1 MFHQFGCL
9 SPQRHVLTR
18 IQISIVLILVK
29 SSIDVQ
35 QIAQR
40 GKGKIKCRTHSAQV
54 LDSPARAINQN
65 LNTAII
71 ILVSVKP
78 MEDFV
83 KLVTPEG
90 ALRRSSFASYY
101 SSVFGFQTNFRL

>member
-1 MFHQFGCL
+1 MFSKL
-9 SPQRHVLTR
+9 LE
-18 IQISIVLILVK
+18 K
-29 SSIDVQ
+29 
-35 QIAQR
+35 
-40 GKGKIKCRTHSAQV
+40 GKVKIKCRTHSAQV

>member
-1 MFHQFGCL
+1 MQ
-9 SPQRHVLTR
+9 
-18 IQISIVLILVK
+18 
-29 SSIDVQ
+29 
-35 QIAQR
+35 
-40 GKGKIKCRTHSAQV
+40 THLAQV

-90 ALRRSSFASYY
+90 A
-101 SSVFGFQTNFRL
+101 T

>member
-1 MFHQFGCL
+1 MFSKL
-9 SPQRHVLTR
+9 LEER
-18 IQISIVLILVK
+18 
-29 SSIDVQ
+29 
-35 QIAQR
+35 
-40 GKGKIKCRTHSAQV
+40 KGKIKCRTHLAQV
-54 LDSPARAINQN
+54 LDSPARAINKN

-90 ALRRSSFASYY
+90 A
-101 SSVFGFQTNFRL
+101 T